1 MKKGLT
7 VALVV
12 IFISTIFILQPVKAE
27 SKTMIVPDDFATLA
41 DAVNAASNGDIIF
54 LREGNYEGPINQ
66 TLTINKTLHL
76 IGQGKE
82 TTIIHLNP
90 ALIPKNIFTYEY
102 MGYDDAIRIQA
113 NDVKFE
119 GLSVN
124 ALGGNIA
131 VYGNGLGI
139 FNCNLSVGLTVNG
152 DGSQIAG
159 NTVNG
164 YLISTEG
171 NNHAVVQNNIVGRV
185 ETKGCFNLIAN
196 NVVNSNGLDGTVS
209 FVGNDTV
216 VFNNTLTGSEDWI
229 ALNLE
234 YGGKNNLVAKNHVVS
249 GGVEVGAYSS
259 NNTFCG
265 NRLDGWGLSMMG
277 FNNLF
282 YANQLNH
289 IGIGGT
295 HGGTVDAAYNTFYHN
310 NFIADSYAFQVYTRQ
325 PASITWDN
333 GYEGNYWVNYTGNGI
348 TPQEIYAEYH
358 YFDGAMR
365 DDNPVSLGQD
375 NYPLLSPF
383 NIESVNVQLP
393 EWAEQSLQNTLQLSG
408 LTTTV
413 PVKQN
418 SEPNTIQSLSLPL
431 AAITITVALAFVV
444 GLLVY
449 FRRIKHR
456 LDPVAVKALTSL
468 QL

>member
-1 MKKGLT
+1 MKKGL
-7 VALVV
+7 ALVLIF
-12 IFISTIFILQPVKAE
+12 IFISTMVILQPATVKAE
-27 SKTMIVPDDFATLA
+27 AKTIIVPDDFASLME
-41 DAVNAASNGDIIF
+41 AVNAASNDDIIF
-54 LREGNYEGPINQ
+54 LREGTYEGPINQ
-66 TLTINKTLHL
+66 TLIINKTMHL
-76 IGQGKE
+76 IGQQKE

-90 ALIPKNIFTYEY
+90 ALVPKNIFTYEY

-113 NDVKFE
+113 NNVTFE

-139 FNCNLSVGLTVNG
+139 FNCNLSIGLTVNG

-164 YLISTEG
+164 YLISAEG
-171 NNHAVVQNNIVGRV
+171 NNHAVIQNNIMGRV

-196 NVVNSNGLDGTVS
+196 NAVNSNGLDGTVS

-216 VFNNTLTGSEDWI
+216 VFNNTLTGSEEWI

-259 NNTFCG
+259 YNTFCG

-310 NFIADSYAFQVYTRQ
+310 NFIAAAYTFQVYTRQ

-333 GYEGNYWVNYTGNGI
+333 GYEGNYWVNYTGNGV
-348 TPQEIYAEYH
+348 TPQNIYAEYH
-358 YFDGAMR
+358 YFDGAIR
-365 DDNPVSLGQD
+365 DDNPVNLGQD
-375 NYPLLSPF
+375 HYPLLNPF
-383 NIESVNVQLP
+383 NIDSVNVQLP
-393 EWAEQSLQNTLQLSG
+393 EWAQQLFENTLKLSG
-408 LTTTV
+408 LTTTI
-413 PVKQN
+413 PVKPP
-418 SEPNTIQSLSLPL
+418 SPTSPIGTINTGPHMPETELFPTSTVVFIALILL
-431 AAITITVALAFVV
+431 AVIA

-449 FRRIKHR
+449 FNKHKR
-456 LDPVAVKALTSL
+456 
-468 QL
+468 